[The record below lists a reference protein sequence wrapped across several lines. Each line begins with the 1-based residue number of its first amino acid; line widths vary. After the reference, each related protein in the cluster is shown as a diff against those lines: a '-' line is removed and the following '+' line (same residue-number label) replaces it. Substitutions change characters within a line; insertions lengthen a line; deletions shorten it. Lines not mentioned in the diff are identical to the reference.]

1 MPCLDALPGAV
12 STAGRA
18 AGMRP
23 GAIRAVRGR
32 YTGVAEKGAA
42 VARKPRIYYSRI
54 SDLSQ
59 ERGDATAMAKQK
71 KYDGEKELRLDFGT
85 VTPKQKQFLEATS
98 FFVCY
103 GGA

>member
-1 MPCLDALPGAV
+1 MIRVC
-12 STAGRA
+12 A
-18 AGMRP
+18 AG
-23 GAIRAVRGR
+23 IW
-32 YTGVAEKGAA
+32 GVPEKGAA
-42 VARKPRIYYSRI
+42 ALRNARIYYSRI